1 MMANGYQ
8 IDPHSNLMLET
19 LFDLKE
25 SNGRIEQRLE
35 DGKEFH
41 HEVRETLKEHKRSL
55 ESHGRQLVVLRK
67 QADQERRSSSSTVL
81 EWIQVIKEIWPL
93 LLMLTTIATAVG
105 IHVPDWLKEPPTHS
119 VSE

>member
-1 MMANGYQ
+1 MHNGYQ
-8 IDPHSNLMLET
+8 IDPQSLMLKT
-19 LFDLKE
+19 VLDLKE

-41 HEVRETLKEHKRSL
+41 QEVRETFREHKRTL
-55 ESHGRQLVVLRK
+55 EAHGRQLIRLNKEERK
-67 QADQERRSSSSTVL
+67 SSSSTVL
-81 EWIQVIKEIWPL
+81 EWIQVIKELWPL

-119 VSE
+119 ASE

>member
-1 MMANGYQ
+1 MHNGYQ
-8 IDPHSNLMLET
+8 IDPQSLMLQT

-67 QADQERRSSSSTVL
+67 QADQERKSSSSTILQWL
-81 EWIQVIKEIWPL
+81 EVFQRLWPL
-93 LLMLTTIATAVG
+93 LFLITTLAGAIGV
-105 IHVPDWLKEPPTHS
+105 HVPGWLKELSTHS
-119 VSE
+119 VSD